1 MQKNN
6 MTEIEST
13 SQFHHAVSKCKPS
26 LILIA
31 ICGLFFGAAITNSCM
46 GPNRYF
52 DPVEPINT
60 AEFSL
65 KTNIDESQ
73 FKDIFYCTYRLHFG
87 KLPKS
92 KRTGY
97 WWKKPKNL
105 YQGREIIEYAG
116 LFAYTDNV
124 MFLYTRRHSQIIG
137 NPIKLSPNDVLK
149 VALAW
154 HSKAVYLVTENYIIQ
169 IDALNKDNTLRS
181 IKTAKKL
188 FKFLVEQGVSIDT
201 LKSIESNKFY
211 QSYHGAIYHQYGR
224 PYVACFIDTVS
235 KFE

>member
-6 MTEIEST
+6 MTEKEST
-13 SQFHHAVSKCKPS
+13 SQFHYGVSKCKPS

-31 ICGLFFGAAITNSCM
+31 ICGLFFGAAITNSCIQ
-46 GPNRYF
+46 F
-52 DPVEPINT
+52 SPVEPINT

-87 KLPKS
+87 KLPKLTI
-92 KRTGY
+92 KGY

-105 YQGREIIEYAG
+105 YQVREIISYAG
-116 LFAYTDNV
+116 VFAYTDNV
-124 MFLYTRRHSQIIG
+124 MFLYTRRDSKIIG

-169 IDALNKDNTLRS
+169 IEALNKDNTLRS

-211 QSYHGAIYHQYGR
+211 QEAHHVRYQQYGR
-224 PYVACFIDTVS
+224 RYTSCFIDTVS
-235 KFE
+235 KIK